1 MEQRKYSTGTKGR
14 LKKHSDE
21 CREFI
26 HAHSPSFGLAN
37 EFIES
42 IDPEREDKAWQR
54 FMSPESVL
62 PELEAWLQGEPP
74 PPAKNTLHPS
84 VRTGT
89 QLAAEGGFAKPEKE
103 A

>member
-14 LKKHSDE
+14 LTKLSDE
-21 CREFI
+21 SREII
-26 HAHSPSFGLAN
+26 HYHSPILILAN

-62 PELEAWLQGEPP
+62 PELEAWLHGEPP
-74 PPAKNTLHPS
+74 PPPKNSLHPK
-84 VRTGT
+84 VLTAA
-89 QLAAEGGFAKPEKE
+89 QLAAEGGA
-103 A
+103 ADQG

>member
-1 MEQRKYSTGTKGR
+1 MEQRNYSTGTKGR

-26 HAHSPSFGLAN
+26 QAHSPSFSLAN

-74 PPAKNTLHPS
+74 PPPKNTIHPS
-84 VRTGT
+84 LRTAA
-89 QLAAEGGFAKPEKE
+89 QLAADVASSNPEKD

>member
-26 HAHSPSFGLAN
+26 HANSPSFSLAN

-54 FMSPESVL
+54 FMSPECIL
-62 PELEAWLQGEPP
+62 PELEAWLQGAPP
-74 PPAKNTLHPS
+74 PPAKNSIHPKLIS
-84 VRTGT
+84 GSQLAT
-89 QLAAEGGFAKPEKE
+89 QLPDTERK
-103 A
+103 

>member
-26 HAHSPSFGLAN
+26 HSHSPSFSLAN

-42 IDPEREDKAWQR
+42 IDPEREDRAWQR

-62 PELEAWLQGEPP
+62 LELEAWLQGEAPP
-74 PPAKNTLHPS
+74 PPKNSLHPKLIS
-84 VRTGT
+84 GA
-89 QLAAEGGFAKPEKE
+89 QLATESSGTNPD
-103 A
+103 

>member
-21 CREFI
+21 CRDFI
-26 HAHSPSFGLAN
+26 HSHSPSFSLAN

-62 PELEAWLQGEPP
+62 PELEAWLQGEAPP
-74 PPAKNTLHPS
+74 PPKNTLHPS
-84 VRTGT
+84 LRTAS
-89 QLAAEGGFAKPEKE
+89 QLATDGGLPKPEKE
-103 A
+103 E

>member
-26 HAHSPSFGLAN
+26 HSHSPSFGLAN

-42 IDPEREDKAWQR
+42 IDPEREDQAWQR

-74 PPAKNTLHPS
+74 PPPKNAIHPK
-84 VRTGT
+84 VQT
-89 QLAAEGGFAKPEKE
+89 AAELAKESSLSDQG
-103 A
+103 

>member
-26 HAHSPSFGLAN
+26 HLHSPSFSLAN

-42 IDPEREDKAWQR
+42 IDPEREDRAWQR

-62 PELEAWLQGEPP
+62 LELEAWLQGEAPP
-74 PPAKNTLHPS
+74 PPKNSLHPKLIS
-84 VRTGT
+84 GA
-89 QLAAEGGFAKPEKE
+89 QLATESPGTNPD
-103 A
+103 

>member
-26 HAHSPSFGLAN
+26 HSHSPSFSLAN

-42 IDPEREDKAWQR
+42 IDPEREDNAWQR
-54 FMSPESVL
+54 FMAPESIL
-62 PELEAWLQGEPP
+62 PELEAWLHGEPP
-74 PPAKNTLHPS
+74 PPPRNSLHPKVIS
-84 VRTGT
+84 GA
-89 QLAAEGGFAKPEKE
+89 QLATEDSIADSKK
-103 A
+103 

>member
-21 CREFI
+21 CRQFI
-26 HAHSPSFGLAN
+26 LSHSPSFSLAN
-37 EFIES
+37 EFIAS

-62 PELEAWLQGEPP
+62 PELEAWLQGEAP
-74 PPAKNTLHPS
+74 PPAKNSLHPK
-84 VRTGT
+84 VLTAA
-89 QLAAEGGFAKPEKE
+89 QLAAEGGVADQG
-103 A
+103 

>member
-26 HAHSPSFGLAN
+26 RSHSPSFSLAN

-62 PELEAWLQGEPP
+62 PELEAWLQGEAPP
-74 PPAKNTLHPS
+74 PPKNTLHPS
-84 VRTGT
+84 LRTAS
-89 QLAAEGGFAKPEKE
+89 QLAANGELPKPEKE
-103 A
+103 E

>member
-14 LKKHSDE
+14 LKKLSDE

-26 HAHSPSFGLAN
+26 HSHSPSFSLAN

-42 IDPEREDKAWQR
+42 IDPEREDRAWQR

-62 PELEAWLQGEPP
+62 PELEAWLQGEAPP
-74 PPAKNTLHPS
+74 PPKNSLYPKLIS
-84 VRTGT
+84 GA
-89 QLAAEGGFAKPEKE
+89 QLAAESAGTNPE
-103 A
+103 

>member
-26 HAHSPSFGLAN
+26 HSHSPSFSLAV

-42 IDPEREDKAWQR
+42 IDPDREDKAWQK
-54 FMSPESVL
+54 FMSPASIL
-62 PELEAWLQGEPP
+62 PELEAWLQGDAPP
-74 PPAKNTLHPS
+74 PQPNSILPG
-84 VRTGT
+84 VRT
-89 QLAAEGGFAKPEKE
+89 ASEIESAGGFEKPSNQE
-103 A
+103 

>member
-26 HAHSPSFGLAN
+26 HSHSPNFSLAN

-54 FMSPESVL
+54 FMSPESIL
-62 PELEAWLQGEPP
+62 PELEAWLHGEPP
-74 PPAKNTLHPS
+74 PQPKNALHPK
-84 VRTGT
+84 VITAA
-89 QLAAEGGFAKPEKE
+89 QLAAEGRVTEQE
-103 A
+103 

>member
-26 HAHSPSFGLAN
+26 RSHSPSFSLAN

-62 PELEAWLQGEPP
+62 PELEAWLQGEAPP
-74 PPAKNTLHPS
+74 PPKNSLHPK
-84 VRTGT
+84 VLTAA
-89 QLAAEGGFAKPEKE
+89 QLATEGGA
-103 A
+103 ADQG

>member
-26 HAHSPSFGLAN
+26 QAHSPSFSLAN

-42 IDPEREDKAWQR
+42 IDPDREDKAWQR
-54 FMSPESVL
+54 FMSPECIL
-62 PELEAWLQGEPP
+62 PELQAWLQGEPP
-74 PPAKNTLHPS
+74 PPPKNTLHPG
-84 VRTGT
+84 VRT
-89 QLAAEGGFAKPEKE
+89 AAELAENAEFPKPRKE
-103 A
+103 G

>member
-26 HAHSPSFGLAN
+26 HSHSPSFSLAN

-42 IDPEREDKAWQR
+42 IDPERENRAWQR

-62 PELEAWLQGEPP
+62 PELEAWLQGEAPP
-74 PPAKNTLHPS
+74 PPKNSLHPKLIS
-84 VRTGT
+84 GA
-89 QLAAEGGFAKPEKE
+89 QLATESPGTNPE
-103 A
+103 

>member
-26 HAHSPSFGLAN
+26 HSHSPSFGLAN
-37 EFIES
+37 EFIQS
-42 IDPEREDKAWQR
+42 IDPEREDRAWQR
-54 FMSPESVL
+54 FMSPESIL

-74 PPAKNTLHPS
+74 PPQKNAIHPK
-84 VRTGT
+84 VKT
-89 QLAAEGGFAKPEKE
+89 AAELAKESGLSDQE
-103 A
+103 

>member
-26 HAHSPSFGLAN
+26 HSHSPSFSLAN

-42 IDPEREDKAWQR
+42 IDPEREDRAWQR

-62 PELEAWLQGEPP
+62 LELEAWLQGEAPP
-74 PPAKNTLHPS
+74 PPKNSLHPKLIS
-84 VRTGT
+84 GA
-89 QLAAEGGFAKPEKE
+89 QLATESPGTNPD
-103 A
+103 

>member
-26 HAHSPSFGLAN
+26 RSHSPSFSLAN

-42 IDPEREDKAWQR
+42 IDPEREDSAWQR

-62 PELEAWLQGEPP
+62 PELEAWLQGEAPP
-74 PPAKNTLHPS
+74 PPKNSLHPK
-84 VRTGT
+84 VLTAAQR
-89 QLAAEGGFAKPEKE
+89 AAEGGVADQG
-103 A
+103 

>member
-26 HAHSPSFGLAN
+26 HSHSPSFSLAN

-42 IDPEREDKAWQR
+42 IDPEREDRAWQR
-54 FMSPESVL
+54 FMSAESVL
-62 PELEAWLQGEPP
+62 PELEAWLQGEAPP
-74 PPAKNTLHPS
+74 PPKNSLHPELIS
-84 VRTGT
+84 GA
-89 QLAAEGGFAKPEKE
+89 QLATESPGTNPE
-103 A
+103 

>member
-26 HAHSPSFGLAN
+26 HSHSPSFSLAN

-54 FMSPESVL
+54 FMSPGSIL

-74 PPAKNTLHPS
+74 PPPGNTIHPG
-84 VRTGT
+84 VRTAAEL
-89 QLAAEGGFAKPEKE
+89 QAEGGFNRPEIQQ
-103 A
+103 

>member
-26 HAHSPSFGLAN
+26 QANAPSFSLAN

-42 IDPEREDKAWQR
+42 IDAERDDKVWQKY
-54 FMSPESVL
+54 MTPESL
-62 PELEAWLQGEPP
+62 RPELDAWLNGEPAP
-74 PPAKNTLHPS
+74 THTASLHPKILKAS
-84 VRTGT
+84 E
-89 QLAAEGGFAKPEKE
+89 LKPQD